1 MSIDD
6 IRAYIRDRILM
17 DPELAL
23 EPDDDLL
30 LTNVLDSLRVM
41 LLISHLEESSGLT
54 IPPEDVTL
62 ENFQSLRQIHTY
74 LDRRRNAG

>member
-6 IRAYIRDRILM
+6 IRDYIRDRILM
-17 DPELAL
+17 DPELSL

-41 LLISHLEESSGLT
+41 LLISHLEETAGFT

-62 ENFQSLRQIHTY
+62 DNFQSLRRIHAY
-74 LDRRRNAG
+74 VDGRGSA